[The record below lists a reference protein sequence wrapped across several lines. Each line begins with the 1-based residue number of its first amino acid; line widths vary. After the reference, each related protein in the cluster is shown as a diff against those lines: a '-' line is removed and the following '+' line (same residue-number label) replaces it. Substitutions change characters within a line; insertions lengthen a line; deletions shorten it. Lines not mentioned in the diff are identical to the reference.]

1 MSKKRRIFDPE
12 PKKPLYKILRDSAN
26 KVTAG
31 LQEVPIDNFQEHT
44 RIVYG
49 GLGRLPLV
57 PITRQ
62 AIINDDLATI
72 NYYSTPPRFGV
83 IPKELLNEIDQLES
97 QLNSLK
103 VYEKSVA
110 AWNKAH
116 PPS

>member
-49 GLGRLPLV
+49 GLGL
-57 PITRQ
+57 
-62 AIINDDLATI
+62 INNDLATI
-72 NYYSTPPRFGV
+72 NYYSTPPSFGV

-103 VYEKSVA
+103 VYEKSIA